1 MTKIHRI
8 LAAPQ
13 VQILWL
19 PIAKFQ
25 SVRIEFNFLAPQR
38 YAQTTQRRLLIN
50 LLQRSNHFLHTAAQF
65 NRQLA
70 NLYGTELTGQSIIY
84 QNLNILS
91 LALTVPVAHH
101 LPALVPAAIDLLLQ
115 TLTAPNIDSKQE
127 QFVDNAWQLETTN
140 LAHAYASLQDN
151 YSLLA
156 ELAMKKILYQSNT
169 DLNIPDF
176 GVAEQLTALTSM
188 QTCSYYQK
196 VIAQEPLIVTV
207 VGDLPATVVDD
218 LAQRC
223 QVFAYQAQAIHLQK
237 QALLSLPTQ
246 PVAQSDQ
253 LAIQQSQLVIAYR
266 LPDDTSWPV
275 SQVLNMMLGG
285 DDQALL
291 FQQVRERQSLAY
303 SIYSNY
309 NFYEHFLT
317 IQAGVDAQQI
327 TAVQNLVAAQIEHLA
342 TQNLSD
348 LLQHAKQ
355 TLISEHLL
363 ASDRLAVHAHRL
375 LLKNLNPA
383 MIVTDDQY
391 QQKINQVTLKQVQA
405 VAGQSQLLATY
416 TLIGES

>member
-1 MTKIHRI
+1 M
-8 LAAPQ
+8 
-13 VQILWL
+13 
-19 PIAKFQ
+19 
-25 SVRIEFNFLAPQR
+25 
-38 YAQTTQRRLLIN
+38 
-50 LLQRSNHFLHTAAQF
+50 
-65 NRQLA
+65 
-70 NLYGTELTGQSIIY
+70 
-84 QNLNILS
+84 
-91 LALTVPVAHH
+91 
-101 LPALVPAAIDLLLQ
+101 
-115 TLTAPNIDSKQE
+115 
-127 QFVDNAWQLETTN
+127 
-140 LAHAYASLQDN
+140 
-151 YSLLA
+151 
-156 ELAMKKILYQSNT
+156 
-169 DLNIPDF
+169 
-176 GVAEQLTALTSM
+176 
-188 QTCSYYQK
+188 
-196 VIAQEPLIVTV
+196 
-207 VGDLPATVVDD
+207 
-218 LAQRC
+218 
-223 QVFAYQAQAIHLQK
+223 
-237 QALLSLPTQ
+237 
-246 PVAQSDQ
+246 
-253 LAIQQSQLVIAYR
+253 IAYR

>member
-1 MTKIHRI
+1 
-8 LAAPQ
+8 
-13 VQILWL
+13 
-19 PIAKFQ
+19 
-25 SVRIEFNFLAPQR
+25 
-38 YAQTTQRRLLIN
+38 
-50 LLQRSNHFLHTAAQF
+50 
-65 NRQLA
+65 
-70 NLYGTELTGQSIIY
+70 
-84 QNLNILS
+84 
-91 LALTVPVAHH
+91 
-101 LPALVPAAIDLLLQ
+101 
-115 TLTAPNIDSKQE
+115 
-127 QFVDNAWQLETTN
+127 
-140 LAHAYASLQDN
+140 
-151 YSLLA
+151 
-156 ELAMKKILYQSNT
+156 MKKILYQSNP

-207 VGDLPATVVDD
+207 VGDLSATVVDD

-237 QALLSLPTQ
+237 QALLSLPTH

-309 NFYEHFLT
+309 NFYEHFL
-317 IQAGVDAQQI
+317 
-327 TAVQNLVAAQIEHLA
+327 
-342 TQNLSD
+342 
-348 LLQHAKQ
+348 QHAKQ

-405 VAGQSQLLATY
+405 VAGQLQLLATY